1 MRLSIDKL
9 MLVGLVIF
17 SLAEGLTHY
26 GQVYPDSPGY
36 VAAAHFFQ
44 GRGTATGAAEFRLL
58 RPLVPFVASLANH
71 FVDIR
76 TSFAMMNLV
85 FWCASAVLMFYFTKL
100 ITKDTD
106 ASLLSSALFTSAIPM
121 LLFADAVL
129 TDMAGY
135 FFILF
140 GVYLVV
146 RWHLPHA
153 TLKRVFIAGLVLGVG
168 ILARESVAA
177 VLIFALAWAILSRG
191 SITRTIIFCL
201 IPLGISVLWS
211 SAIGVGYLA
220 WYGQGL
226 AFAGVNQ
233 HLSLLQR
240 AYRLLGSIQY
250 SFGRYPEVLI
260 LAALG
265 LLRIDNKSYLK
276 IHISILIGTLAI
288 IFAWPVIDTRFT
300 FILFPSIFPLAGSGM
315 EEAYNLIF
323 KSKLV
328 QTIWPSFPNNAK
340 SRFAF
345 LLFVLAV
352 CALITNTDSILRG
365 YFSFPWMPYTDPSVK
380 LTDIT

>member
-1 MRLSIDKL
+1 MKLSVDKL
-9 MLVGLVIF
+9 MLGGLVIF

-36 VAAAHFFQ
+36 IAAAHFFQ
-44 GRGTATGAAEFRLL
+44 GRATATGATAFRLL
-58 RPLVPFVASLANH
+58 RPLVPFLASLANY

-76 TSFAMMNLV
+76 TSFAIVNLV
-85 FWCASAVLMFYFTKL
+85 FWCAGAVLMFYFAKL
-100 ITKDTD
+100 LTKDTN

-140 GVYLVV
+140 GIYLVI
-146 RWHLPHA
+146 RWDLPRA
-153 TLKRVFIAGLVLGVG
+153 TLKRVCIAGLVLGVG

-177 VLIFALAWAILSRG
+177 VLIVTLAWTILSRG

-201 IPLGISVLWS
+201 IPVGISVLWS
-211 SAIGVGYLA
+211 SAMGVSYLA
-220 WYGQGL
+220 WYAQGGL
-226 AFAGVNQ
+226 AYAAVNQ
-233 HLSLLQR
+233 HLTLLQR
-240 AYRLLGSIQY
+240 TYRLLGSMQY
-250 SFGRYPEVLI
+250 AFGRFPEVLI

-265 LLRIDNKSYLK
+265 LLRIQSKRYLK

-300 FILFPSIFPLAGSGM
+300 FILFSSIFPLAGSGL

-323 KSKLV
+323 KSRLV
-328 QTIWPSFPNNAK
+328 QTIWPSFPDTAK

-352 CALITNTDSILRG
+352 YALITNVVLRG
-365 YFSFPWMPYTDPSVK
+365 YFSFPWTPYTDPSVT
-380 LTDIT
+380 LSSIA

>member
-1 MRLSIDKL
+1 MKLSIDKF

-26 GQVYPDSPGY
+26 GLVYPDSPGY
-36 VAAAHFFQ
+36 MAAAHFFE
-44 GRGTATGAAEFRLL
+44 GRGAATGTAAFRLL
-58 RPLVPFVASLANH
+58 RPLVPFLASLANY
-71 FVDIR
+71 FLDIR
-76 TSFAMMNLV
+76 TSFAIVNLV

-100 ITKDTD
+100 LTKDAN

-140 GVYLVV
+140 GIYLVV
-146 RWHLPHA
+146 RWDLPHA
-153 TLKRVFIAGLVLGVG
+153 TLKRVCIGGLVLGIG
-168 ILARESVAA
+168 ILARENVAA

-191 SITRTIIFCL
+191 SIPRTIVFCL
-201 IPLGISVLWS
+201 IPIGISVLWS
-211 SAIGVGYLA
+211 SAIGVSYLA
-220 WYGQGL
+220 WYAQGGL
-226 AFAGVNQ
+226 AFAAVNQ

-250 SFGRYPEVLI
+250 SFGLLPEVLV

-265 LLRIDNKSYLK
+265 LLRIQDKGYLK
-276 IHISILIGTLAI
+276 IHISILIGAFAI
-288 IFAWPVIDTRFT
+288 IFAWPVVDTRFT
-300 FILFPSIFPLAGSGM
+300 FILFPSILPLAGSGL

-323 KSKLV
+323 KGKLV
-328 QTIWPSFPNNAK
+328 QTIWPSFSDTAN

-345 LLFVLAV
+345 LLLVLAIY
-352 CALITNTDSILRG
+352 AFITNVVLKG
-365 YFSFPWMPYTDPSVK
+365 YFSFPWMPYTDPAVK
-380 LTDIT
+380 LIDIR

>member
-1 MRLSIDKL
+1 MKLSVDKL
-9 MLVGLVIF
+9 MLGGLVIF

-36 VAAAHFFQ
+36 IAAAHFFQ
-44 GRGTATGAAEFRLL
+44 GRATATGATAFRLL
-58 RPLVPFVASLANH
+58 RPLVPFLASLANY

-76 TSFAMMNLV
+76 TSFAIVNLV
-85 FWCASAVLMFYFTKL
+85 FWCAGAVLMFYFAKL
-100 ITKDTD
+100 LTKDTN

-140 GVYLVV
+140 GIYLVI
-146 RWHLPHA
+146 RWDLPRA
-153 TLKRVFIAGLVLGVG
+153 TLKRVCIAGLVLGVG

-177 VLIFALAWAILSRG
+177 VLIVTLAWTILSRG

-201 IPLGISVLWS
+201 IPVGISVLWS
-211 SAIGVGYLA
+211 SAMGVSYLA
-220 WYGQGL
+220 WYAQGGL
-226 AFAGVNQ
+226 AYAAVNQ
-233 HLSLLQR
+233 HLTLLQR
-240 AYRLLGSIQY
+240 TYRLLGSMQY
-250 SFGRYPEVLI
+250 AFGRFPEVLI

-265 LLRIDNKSYLK
+265 FLRIQSKSYLK

-300 FILFPSIFPLAGSGM
+300 FILFPSIFPLAGSGL

-323 KSKLV
+323 KSRLV
-328 QTIWPSFPNNAK
+328 QTIWPSFPDTAK

-352 CALITNTDSILRG
+352 YALITNVVLRG
-365 YFSFPWMPYTDPSVK
+365 YFSFPWTPYTDPSVT
-380 LTDIT
+380 LSSIA

>member
-1 MRLSIDKL
+1 MKLSVDKL
-9 MLVGLVIF
+9 MVVGLVIF

-36 VAAAHFFQ
+36 IAAAHFFQ
-44 GRGTATGAAEFRLL
+44 GRATATGATAFRLL
-58 RPLVPFVASLANH
+58 RPLVPFLASLANY

-76 TSFAMMNLV
+76 TSFAIVNLV
-85 FWCASAVLMFYFTKL
+85 FWCAGAVLMFYFAKL
-100 ITKDTD
+100 LTKDTN

-140 GVYLVV
+140 GIYLVI
-146 RWHLPHA
+146 RWDLPRA
-153 TLKRVFIAGLVLGVG
+153 TLKRVCIAGLVLGVG

-177 VLIFALAWAILSRG
+177 VLIVTLAWTILSRG

-201 IPLGISVLWS
+201 IPVGISVLWS
-211 SAIGVGYLA
+211 SAMGVSYLA
-220 WYGQGL
+220 WYAQGGL
-226 AFAGVNQ
+226 AYAAVNQ
-233 HLSLLQR
+233 HLTLLQR
-240 AYRLLGSIQY
+240 TYRLLGSMQY
-250 SFGRYPEVLI
+250 AFGRFPEVLI

-265 LLRIDNKSYLK
+265 LLRIQSKRYLK

-300 FILFPSIFPLAGSGM
+300 FILFPSIFPLAGSGL

-323 KSKLV
+323 KSRLV
-328 QTIWPSFPNNAK
+328 QTIWPSFPDTAK

-352 CALITNTDSILRG
+352 YALITNVVLRG
-365 YFSFPWMPYTDPSVK
+365 YFSFPWTPYTDPSVT
-380 LTDIT
+380 LSSIA

>member
-1 MRLSIDKL
+1 MKPSTDKL
-9 MLVGLVIF
+9 MLLGLVIF

-36 VAAAHFFQ
+36 MAAAHFFQ
-44 GRGTATGAAEFRLL
+44 GRVAATGVEFRLL
-58 RPLVPFVASLANH
+58 RPLVPFLASLANY

-76 TSFAMMNLV
+76 ASFAIVNLV
-85 FWCASAVLMFYFTKL
+85 FWCAGAVLMFYFTKL
-100 ITKDTD
+100 LTKDAN
-106 ASLLSSALFTSAIPM
+106 ASLLSAALFTSAIPM

-140 GVYLVV
+140 GIYLVI
-146 RWHLPHA
+146 RWDLPRA
-153 TLKRVFIAGLVLGVG
+153 TLKRVCIAGLVVGVG

-177 VLIFALAWAILSRG
+177 VLVFALVWAILSRG

-211 SAIGVGYLA
+211 SAMGVSYVA
-220 WYGQGL
+220 WYAQGGL
-226 AFAGVNQ
+226 AYSAVKQ
-233 HLSLLQR
+233 HLSLLRR

-250 SFGRYPEVLI
+250 AFGRFPEVLV

-265 LLRIDNKSYLK
+265 LLRIQDKGYLK
-276 IHISILIGTLAI
+276 IHISILIGTFAI
-288 IFAWPVIDTRFT
+288 ILAWPVIDTRFT
-300 FILFPSIFPLAGSGM
+300 FILFPSILPLAGSGL

-323 KSKLV
+323 KSKIV
-328 QTIWPSFPNNAK
+328 QSIWPTFPDTAK
-340 SRFAF
+340 SRFTF
-345 LLFVLAV
+345 LLLVIAIY
-352 CALITNTDSILRG
+352 AAITNLVLRG
-365 YFSFPWMPYTDPSVK
+365 YASFPWMPYTDPSVK

>member
-1 MRLSIDKL
+1 MKSSIDKL

-36 VAAAHFFQ
+36 IAAAHFLQ
-44 GRGTATGAAEFRLL
+44 GRATATGATAFRLL
-58 RPLVPFVASLANH
+58 RPLVPFLASLVNY

-76 TSFAMMNLV
+76 ASFAIVNLV
-85 FWCASAVLMFYFTKL
+85 FWCFSAVLMFYFAKL
-100 ITKDTD
+100 LTKDTN
-106 ASLLSSALFTSAIPM
+106 ASVLSSALFTSAIPM

-140 GVYLVV
+140 GIYLVI
-146 RWHLPHA
+146 RWDLPRA
-153 TLKRVFIAGLVLGVG
+153 ELKRVCIAGLVVGVG

-177 VLIFALAWAILSRG
+177 VLIFALAWTILSRG
-191 SITRTIIFCL
+191 SIPRTIIFCL
-201 IPLGISVLWS
+201 IPVGISVLWS
-211 SAIGVGYLA
+211 SAMGVSYLA
-220 WYGQGL
+220 WYAQGGL
-226 AFAGVNQ
+226 AFAAVNQ
-233 HLSLLQR
+233 HLSLLQK

-250 SFGRYPEVLI
+250 SFGGSPEVLI
-260 LAALG
+260 LAVLG
-265 LLRIDNKSYLK
+265 LLRIQNKGYLK
-276 IHISILIGTLAI
+276 IQISILIGTFAI
-288 IFAWPVIDTRFT
+288 IFAWPIIDNRFT
-300 FILFPSIFPLAGSGM
+300 FILFPSIFPLAGSGL

-328 QTIWPSFPNNAK
+328 QTIWPSFADTAK

-345 LLFVLAV
+345 LLFVVAV
-352 CALITNTDSILRG
+352 YVLITNVVLRE

-380 LTDIT
+380 LSEIR

>member
-1 MRLSIDKL
+1 MKPSIDKL

-44 GRGTATGAAEFRLL
+44 GRATATGATAFRLL
-58 RPLVPFVASLANH
+58 RPIAPFLASLINY

-76 TSFAMMNLV
+76 ASFAIVNLV
-85 FWCASAVLMFYFTKL
+85 FWCSSAVLMFYFTKL
-100 ITKDTD
+100 LTKDTN

-140 GVYLVV
+140 GIYLVI
-146 RWHLPHA
+146 RWDLPRA
-153 TLKRVFIAGLVLGVG
+153 TLKRVCVAGLVLGVG

-191 SITRTIIFCL
+191 SIPRTIIFCL
-201 IPLGISVLWS
+201 IPVGISVLWS
-211 SAIGVGYLA
+211 SAMGVSYLA
-220 WYGQGL
+220 WYAEGGL
-226 AFAGVNQ
+226 AFAAVNQ
-233 HLSLLQR
+233 HLSLLQK

-250 SFGRYPEVLI
+250 SFGGSPEVLI

-265 LLRIDNKSYLK
+265 LLRIQNKGYLK
-276 IHISILIGTLAI
+276 IQISILIGTFAI
-288 IFAWPVIDTRFT
+288 IFAWPIIDNRFT
-300 FILFPSIFPLAGSGM
+300 FILFPSIFPLAGSGLG
-315 EEAYNLIF
+315 EAYNLIF

-328 QTIWPSFPNNAK
+328 QTIWPSFPDTAK

-345 LLFVLAV
+345 LLFVVAV
-352 CALITNTDSILRG
+352 YALITNVILRG

-380 LTDIT
+380 LSEIR

>member
-1 MRLSIDKL
+1 MKPSIDKL

-36 VAAAHFFQ
+36 IAAAHFLQ
-44 GRGTATGAAEFRLL
+44 GRATATGATAFRLL
-58 RPLVPFVASLANH
+58 RPFVPFLASLINY

-76 TSFAMMNLV
+76 ASFAIVNLV
-85 FWCASAVLMFYFTKL
+85 FWCSSAVLMFYFTKL
-100 ITKDTD
+100 LTKDTN

-140 GVYLVV
+140 GIYLVI
-146 RWHLPHA
+146 RWDLPRA
-153 TLKRVFIAGLVLGVG
+153 TLKRVCVAGLVLGVG

-191 SITRTIIFCL
+191 SIPRTIIFCL
-201 IPLGISVLWS
+201 IPVGISVLWS
-211 SAIGVGYLA
+211 SAMGVSYLA
-220 WYGQGL
+220 WYAEGGL
-226 AFAGVNQ
+226 AFAAVNQ
-233 HLSLLQR
+233 HLSLLQK

-250 SFGRYPEVLI
+250 SFGGSPEVLI

-265 LLRIDNKSYLK
+265 LLRIQNKGYLK
-276 IHISILIGTLAI
+276 IQISILIGTFAI
-288 IFAWPVIDTRFT
+288 IFAWPIIDNRFT
-300 FILFPSIFPLAGSGM
+300 FILFPSIFPLAGSGLG
-315 EEAYNLIF
+315 EAYNLIF

-328 QTIWPSFPNNAK
+328 QTIWPSFPDTAK

-345 LLFVLAV
+345 LLFVVAV
-352 CALITNTDSILRG
+352 YALITNVILRG

-380 LTDIT
+380 LSEIR

>member
-1 MRLSIDKL
+1 MKLSIDKL

-36 VAAAHFFQ
+36 IAAAHFFQ
-44 GRGTATGAAEFRLL
+44 GRVAATGVEFRLL
-58 RPLVPFVASLANH
+58 RPLVPFLASLANY

-76 TSFAMMNLV
+76 TSFAIVNLV
-85 FWCASAVLMFYFTKL
+85 FWCAGAVLMFYFTRL
-100 ITKDTD
+100 LTKDAN
-106 ASLLSSALFTSAIPM
+106 ASLLSAALFTSAIPM

-146 RWHLPHA
+146 RWDLPRA
-153 TLKRVFIAGLVLGVG
+153 TLKRVCIAGLVVGVG

-177 VLIFALAWAILSRG
+177 VLIFALVWAISSRG

-201 IPLGISVLWS
+201 IPIGISVLWS
-211 SAIGVGYLA
+211 SAMGVSYLA
-220 WYGQGL
+220 WYAQGGL
-226 AFAGVNQ
+226 AYAAVNQ
-233 HLSLLQR
+233 HLSLLRR
-240 AYRLLGSIQY
+240 AYRLLGSVQY
-250 SFGRYPEVLI
+250 AFGRFPEVLV

-265 LLRIDNKSYLK
+265 LLRIQDKGYFK
-276 IHISILIGTLAI
+276 IHISILIGTFAI
-288 IFAWPVIDTRFT
+288 ILAWPVIDTRFT
-300 FILFPSIFPLAGSGM
+300 FILFPSIFPLAGSGL

-328 QTIWPSFPNNAK
+328 QTTWPAFPDTSR
-340 SRFAF
+340 SRFVF
-345 LLFVLAV
+345 LLFVVAIY
-352 CALITNTDSILRG
+352 ALITNVVLRG
-365 YFSFPWMPYTDPSVK
+365 YASFPWMPFTDPSVR
-380 LTDIT
+380 LTDIK